1 LEALLTNLAQPI
13 PFPFKEYD
21 MAAQATY
28 EFKAEI
34 KQLLEILVHSLYTER
49 EIFLRELVSN
59 ASDALDKLRISNAD
73 GDADDAPL
81 EIRIEADKDKKL
93 LTISDNGIG
102 MTEAELVENIGTI
115 AHSGSA
121 SFLKALKESG
131 SNAEGII
138 GRFGVGFYSVYM
150 VAESVRITTKS
161 HREGAVPVE
170 WTSDGQGAY
179 AIRELSGEEAE
190 AASRGTSIEVRLKED
205 QAAEF
210 TDVEGL
216 KHIIRKHSNFIGF
229 PILVGGERVNT
240 VPALWREPK
249 FQITK
254 EQYKEFYSFLTY
266 DQDEPMDTLH
276 TSVDA
281 PVQFNALCFIP
292 EKSKDFMGFDRE
304 DWGLDLYVRRV
315 LIQRQN
321 KDLIPQYLMFTRG
334 VVDTEDLPLNI
345 SRETLQDN
353 RLIRKINTTL
363 TKQILGQLT
372 KMAQDKEKYAKFW
385 REHARV
391 FKAGYMDFVNRE
403 TFAGLLRFNSSA
415 CADAAELVSLDDYIA
430 RAKADQKTVY
440 FAFGP
445 SREAL
450 NLNPHLE
457 IFRKKGVEV
466 LYLFEPIDEFVM
478 DALHTYKE
486 FTLTPAEVA
495 KPEDIAKLPD
505 VEPAAEEE
513 AKPAAPEK
521 DALEALLV
529 RVKEILGDAVAD
541 VRASS
546 RLTGSPC
553 CLVNPDGHTTSS
565 MDKIMRAMNHDTSVP
580 KKVLELNPTHELVR
594 NLAELNKTDGA
605 DAFVEQAARQLFES
619 ALLLEGYLTDPHAL
633 VGRVQDLLTKSSGWY
648 AKSK

>member
-1 LEALLTNLAQPI
+1 MT
-13 PFPFKEYD
+13 
-21 MAAQATY
+21 AQATY

-34 KQLLEILVHSLYTER
+34 KQLLDILVHSLYTER

-59 ASDALDKLRISNAD
+59 ASDALDKLRITNATSEAAEAGNAGED
-73 GDADDAPL
+73 EAPL
-81 EIRIEADKDKKL
+81 EIRIEADKDKKT

-121 SFLKALKESG
+121 NFLKALKESG
-131 SNAEGII
+131 GATGQTADGII

-150 VAESVRITTKS
+150 VAQSVKITTRS
-161 HREGAVPVE
+161 YRADATPVE
-170 WTSDGQGAY
+170 WISDGQGAY
-179 AIRELSGEEAE
+179 TIRELTGDEANT
-190 AASRGTSIEVRLKED
+190 AARGTRIEISLKDEYT
-205 QAAEF
+205 AEF
-210 TDVEGL
+210 TEPDDL
-216 KHIIRKHSNFIGF
+216 RQIIRKHSNFIGF
-229 PILVGGERVNT
+229 PILVNGERANT

-266 DQDEPMDTLH
+266 DHDEPLDTLH

-292 EKSKDFMGFDRE
+292 KKSKDFMGFDRE

-315 LIQRQN
+315 LIQHQN
-321 KDLIPQYLMFTRG
+321 KDLIPQHLMFVRG

-353 RLIRKINTTL
+353 LLIRKINTTL
-363 TKQILGQLT
+363 AKQVLGHLAT
-372 KMAQDKEKYAKFW
+372 MAEDKDRYAEFW
-385 REHARV
+385 REHSRV
-391 FKAGYMDFVNRE
+391 FKAGYMDFANRE
-403 TFAGLLRFNSSA
+403 AFSGLLRFNSSS
-415 CADAAELVSLDDYIA
+415 CESADELVSFDEYIS
-430 RAKADQKTVY
+430 RAKPDQKKIY
-440 FAFGP
+440 FAYGP

-450 NLNPHLE
+450 RLNPHLE

-478 DALHTYKE
+478 DALRTHKD
-486 FTLTPAEVA
+486 FDLTPAEVA
-495 KPEDIAKLPD
+495 KPEDLAALPD
-505 VEPAAEEE
+505 VDTPADTAETPTEPA
-513 AKPAAPEK
+513 K
-521 DALEALLV
+521 DALEALFARIKDV
-529 RVKEILGDAVAD
+529 LGDGVTE
-541 VRASS
+541 VRASA

-565 MDKIMRAMNHDTSVP
+565 MDKIMRSMSHDNSVP
-580 KKVLELNPTHELVR
+580 KKVLELNPKHELIR
-594 NLAELNKTDGA
+594 NLASLNQA
-605 DAFVEQAARQLFES
+605 DASDPFVEQAAKQLFES

-633 VGRVQDLLTKSSGWY
+633 VGRIQDLLAKSSGWY
-648 AKSK
+648 TKAK

>member
-1 LEALLTNLAQPI
+1 MT
-13 PFPFKEYD
+13 
-21 MAAQATY
+21 AQATY

-34 KQLLEILVHSLYTER
+34 KQLLDILVHSLYTER

-59 ASDALDKLRISNAD
+59 ASDALDKLRIVTATSESA
-73 GDADDAPL
+73 DADNGAESATQDEAPL
-81 EIRIEADKDKKL
+81 EIRIEADKDAKT

-115 AHSGSA
+115 AHSGSS

-131 SNAEGII
+131 NSSADGII

-150 VAESVRITTKS
+150 VAQSVSITTRS
-161 HREGAVPVE
+161 YRADAQPVE
-170 WTSDGQGAY
+170 WISDGQGAY
-179 AIRELSGEEAE
+179 TIRELTGDD
-190 AASRGTSIEVRLKED
+190 AAAATRGTKIVISLKD
-205 QAAEF
+205 DYVAEF
-210 TDVEGL
+210 TEQDDLRQV
-216 KHIIRKHSNFIGF
+216 IRKHSNFIGF
-229 PILVGGERVNT
+229 PILVGGERANT

-266 DQDEPMDTLH
+266 DHDEPLDTLH
-276 TSVDA
+276 LSVDA

-292 EKSKDFMGFDRE
+292 KKSKDFMGFDRE

-321 KDLIPQYLMFTRG
+321 KDLIPQHLMFVRG

-353 RLIRKINTTL
+353 LLIRKINTTL
-363 TKQILGQLT
+363 AKQVLSHLA
-372 KMAQDKEKYAKFW
+372 KMAEDKDAYAEFW
-385 REHARV
+385 REHSRV
-391 FKAGYMDFVNRE
+391 FKAGYMDFANRE
-403 TFAGLLRFNSSA
+403 AFAGLLRFNSSSCETA
-415 CADAAELVSLDDYIA
+415 EELVSFDEYIS
-430 RAKADQKTVY
+430 RAKLDQKKIY

-450 NLNPHLE
+450 RLNPHLE

-478 DALHTYKE
+478 DALRKHKD
-486 FTLTPAEVA
+486 FDLTPAEVA
-495 KPEDIAKLPD
+495 KPEDLASLPD
-505 VEPAAEEE
+505 VDTDSPEAAET
-513 AKPAAPEK
+513 APEQPAL
-521 DALEALLV
+521 DALFE
-529 RVKEILGDAVAD
+529 RFKTILGDGVTE
-541 VRASS
+541 VRASA

-553 CLVNPDGHTTSS
+553 CLVNPDGQTTSS
-565 MDKIMRAMNHDTSVP
+565 MDKIMRHMSHDTSVP
-580 KKVLELNPTHELVR
+580 KKVMELNPKHEIIR
-594 NLAELNKTDGA
+594 NLASLNQA
-605 DAFVEQAARQLFES
+605 DPADPFVEQAARQLFES

-633 VGRVQDLLTKSSGWY
+633 VGRVQDLLAKSSGWY
-648 AKSK
+648 TKAK

>member
-1 LEALLTNLAQPI
+1 MSTH
-13 PFPFKEYD
+13 
-21 MAAQATY
+21 ATY

-34 KQLLEILVHSLYTER
+34 KQLLEILVHSLYTDR

-59 ASDALDKLRISNAD
+59 ASDALDKLRITAAEATD
-73 GDADDAPL
+73 EAPL
-81 EIRIEADKDKKL
+81 EIRIEADKDKKTL
-93 LTISDNGIG
+93 AISDNGIG

-121 SFLKALKESG
+121 AFLKAMKEAGNS
-131 SNAEGII
+131 ADGII

-150 VAESVRITTKS
+150 VAQSVRILTRS
-161 HREGAVPVE
+161 HREGATPVE
-170 WTSDGQGAY
+170 WISEGQGAY
-179 AIRELSGEEAE
+179 SIRELSGEEAQ
-190 AASRGTSIEVRLKED
+190 AVGRGTRIEISLKD
-205 QAAEF
+205 DLAEQF
-210 TDVEGL
+210 TEADTL
-216 KHIIRKHSNFIGF
+216 RHIIRKHSNFLSF
-229 PILVGGERVNT
+229 PIIVDGERVNT

-266 DQDEPMDTLH
+266 DLDEPMDTLH
-276 TSVDA
+276 VSVDA

-292 EKSKDFMGFDRE
+292 KKSKDFMGFDRE

-321 KDLIPQYLMFTRG
+321 KDLIPQYLMFARG

-363 TKQILGQLT
+363 TKQILSQLA
-372 KMAQDKEKYAKFW
+372 KMAEDKDAYATFW
-385 REHARV
+385 REHSRV
-391 FKAGYMDFVNRE
+391 FKAGYMDFANRE
-403 TFAGLLRFNSSA
+403 AFAALLRFNSSSCEA
-415 CADAAELVSLDDYIA
+415 ADELVSLDEYIS
-430 RAKADQKTVY
+430 RAKPDQKQVY

-450 NLNPHLE
+450 KLNPHLE
-457 IFRKKGVEV
+457 LFRKKGVEV
-466 LYLFEPIDEFVM
+466 LYLYEPIDEFVM

-486 FTLTPAEVA
+486 FTLTPAELA
-495 KPEDIAKLPD
+495 KPDDLAKLPD
-505 VEPAAEEE
+505 VEQAPEE
-513 AKPAAPEK
+513 AAAAPEK
-521 DALEALLV
+521 DSLEALLV
-529 RVKEILGDAVAD
+529 RFKDILGDGVAD
-541 VRASS
+541 VRATS

-565 MDKIMRAMNHDTSVP
+565 MDKIMRAMNHDASVP
-580 KKVLELNPTHELVR
+580 KKVMELNPTHPLVR
-594 NLAELNKTDGA
+594 NLADLHQA
-605 DAFVEQAARQLFES
+605 DPQDPFVEQAARQLFES
-619 ALLLEGYLTDPHAL
+619 ALLLEGYLSDPHAL
-633 VGRVQDLLTKSSGWY
+633 VGRVQDLLSKASGWY

>member
-1 LEALLTNLAQPI
+1 MT
-13 PFPFKEYD
+13 
-21 MAAQATY
+21 AQATY

-34 KQLLEILVHSLYTER
+34 KQLLDILVHSLYTER
-49 EIFLRELVSN
+49 EIFLRELISN
-59 ASDALDKLRISNAD
+59 ASDALDKLRIVSASQAEAA
-73 GDADDAPL
+73 ADDETPL
-81 EIRIEADKDKKL
+81 EIRIEADKDKKT

-131 SNAEGII
+131 PNGQTADGII

-150 VAESVRITTKS
+150 VAQSVKITTKS
-161 HREGAVPVE
+161 HRQDAMPVE
-170 WTSDGQGAY
+170 WISDGQGAY
-179 AIRELSGEEAE
+179 TIRELTPGNGADEGQPVA
-190 AASRGTSIEVRLKED
+190 RGTTIEITLKDEH
-205 QAAEF
+205 AAEF
-210 TDVEGL
+210 TEQDDL
-216 KHIIRKHSNFIGF
+216 RQIIRKHSNFIGF
-229 PILVGGERVNT
+229 PILVGGVRANT

-266 DQDEPMDTLH
+266 DHEEPLDTLH
-276 TSVDA
+276 LSVDA

-292 EKSKDFMGFDRE
+292 KKSKDFMGFDRE

-321 KDLIPQYLMFTRG
+321 KDLIPQHLMFVRG

-353 RLIRKINTTL
+353 LLIRKINTTL
-363 TKQILGQLT
+363 AKQVLAHLG
-372 KMAQDKEKYAKFW
+372 KMAEDKDRYAEFW
-385 REHARV
+385 REHSRV
-391 FKAGYMDFVNRE
+391 FKAGYMDFANRE
-403 TFAGLLRFNSSA
+403 AFAGLLRFNSSS
-415 CADAAELVSLDDYIA
+415 CEQADELVSFDEYIS
-430 RAKADQKTVY
+430 RAKPDQKKIY

-450 NLNPHLE
+450 KLNPHLE

-478 DALHTYKE
+478 DALRKHKD
-486 FTLTPAEVA
+486 FDLTPAELA
-495 KPEDIAKLPD
+495 RPEDLAALPD
-505 VEPAAEEE
+505 VDADSAAETPAEPA
-513 AKPAAPEK
+513 K
-521 DALEALLV
+521 DALEALFARIKAV
-529 RVKEILGDAVAD
+529 LGDGVTE
-541 VRASS
+541 VRASA

-565 MDKIMRAMNHDTSVP
+565 MDKIMRHMSHDTSVP
-580 KKVLELNPTHELVR
+580 KKVLELNPKHELIR
-594 NLAELNKTDGA
+594 NLASLNQA
-605 DAFVEQAARQLFES
+605 DANDPFVEQAARQLFES

-633 VGRVQDLLTKSSGWY
+633 VGRIQDLLAKSSGWY
-648 AKSK
+648 AKAK

>member
-1 LEALLTNLAQPI
+1 
-13 PFPFKEYD
+13 

-59 ASDALDKLRISNAD
+59 ASDALDKLRITTAD
-73 GDADDAPL
+73 SAGDDDAPL

-131 SNAEGII
+131 TSADGII

-150 VAESVRITTKS
+150 VADSVRITTKS
-161 HREGAVPVE
+161 HREGSVAVE

-179 AIRELSGEEAE
+179 TIREITPCDGEPALV
-190 AASRGTSIEVRLKED
+190 RGTSIEVHLKDD
-205 QAAEF
+205 QAEQF

-229 PILVGGERVNT
+229 PILVNGERANT

-266 DQDEPMDTLH
+266 DMDEPMDVLH

-315 LIQRQN
+315 LIQHQN
-321 KDLIPQYLMFTRG
+321 KDLIPQYLMFVRG

-372 KMAQDKEKYAKFW
+372 KMAEDKDKYAKFW

-403 TFAGLLRFNSSA
+403 TFSGLLRFNSSA
-415 CADAAELVSLDDYIA
+415 CETADELMSLDDYIA
-430 RAKADQKTVY
+430 RAKPDQKKVY

-445 SREAL
+445 SRAAL
-450 NLNPHLE
+450 KLNPHLE

-486 FTLTPAEVA
+486 FELVPAEVA
-495 KPEDIAKLPD
+495 KPDDLAKLPD
-505 VEPAAEEE
+505 VETEAPADSA
-513 AKPAAPEK
+513 PAPEK

-529 RVKEILGDAVAD
+529 RVKEVLGDGVAD

-565 MDKIMRAMNHDTSVP
+565 MDKIMRSMNHDNSVP
-580 KKVLELNPTHELVR
+580 KKVLELNPTHALVR
-594 NLAELNKTDGA
+594 NLAELNQA
-605 DAFVEQAARQLFES
+605 DAADPFVEQAARQLFES

>member
-1 LEALLTNLAQPI
+1 
-13 PFPFKEYD
+13 

-59 ASDALDKLRISNAD
+59 ASDALDKLRITTAD
-73 GDADDAPL
+73 SAGDDDAPL

-131 SNAEGII
+131 TSADGII

-150 VAESVRITTKS
+150 VADSVRITTKS
-161 HREGAVPVE
+161 HREGSVAVE

-179 AIRELSGEEAE
+179 TIREITPCDGEPALV
-190 AASRGTSIEVRLKED
+190 RGTSIEVHLKDD
-205 QAAEF
+205 QAEQF

-229 PILVGGERVNT
+229 PILVNGERANT

-266 DQDEPMDTLH
+266 DMDEPMDVLH

-315 LIQRQN
+315 LIQHQN
-321 KDLIPQYLMFTRG
+321 KDLIPQYLMFVRG

-372 KMAQDKEKYAKFW
+372 KMAEDKDKYAKFW

-403 TFAGLLRFNSSA
+403 TFSGLLRFNSSA
-415 CADAAELVSLDDYIA
+415 CETADELMSLDDYIA
-430 RAKADQKTVY
+430 RAKPDQKKVY

-450 NLNPHLE
+450 KLNPHLE

-486 FTLTPAEVA
+486 FELVPAEVA
-495 KPEDIAKLPD
+495 KPDDLAKLPD
-505 VEPAAEEE
+505 VETEAPADSA
-513 AKPAAPEK
+513 PAPEK

-529 RVKEILGDAVAD
+529 RVKEVLGDGVAD

-565 MDKIMRAMNHDTSVP
+565 MDKIMRSMNHDNSVP
-580 KKVLELNPTHELVR
+580 KKVLELNPTHALVR
-594 NLAELNKTDGA
+594 NLAELNQA
-605 DAFVEQAARQLFES
+605 DAADPFVEQAARQLFES

>member
-1 LEALLTNLAQPI
+1 
-13 PFPFKEYD
+13 

-59 ASDALDKLRISNAD
+59 ASDALDKLRISTAD
-73 GDADDAPL
+73 SSNGSEEGDDAPL

-93 LTISDNGIG
+93 LTIADNGIG
-102 MTEAELVENIGTI
+102 MTEAELMENIGTI

-121 SFLKALKESG
+121 SFLKAIKESG
-131 SNAEGII
+131 GSPNQDTGGII

-150 VAESVRITTKS
+150 VADTVRITTRS
-161 HREGAVPVE
+161 HKQGATPVE
-170 WTSDGQGAY
+170 WTSDGQGSY
-179 AIRELSGEEAE
+179 AIRELAGEEAE
-190 AASRGTSIEVRLKED
+190 AVGRGTRIEVRLKED
-205 QAAEF
+205 QAEQF

-216 KHIIRKHSNFIGF
+216 RHIIRSHSNFIGF
-229 PILVGGERVNT
+229 PILVNGERANT

-266 DQDEPMDTLH
+266 DTDEPMDVLH

-353 RLIRKINTTL
+353 RLIRKINATL
-363 TKQILGQLT
+363 TKQLLGQLT
-372 KMAQDKEKYAKFW
+372 KMAEDKDRYAKFW
-385 REHARV
+385 REHSRV

-403 TFAGLLRFNSSA
+403 TFASLLRFNSSA
-415 CADAAELVSLDDYIA
+415 CENADELVSLDDYIA
-430 RAKADQKTVY
+430 RAKPDQKKVY

-450 NLNPHLE
+450 RLNPHLE

-486 FTLTPAEVA
+486 FDLVPAEVA
-495 KPEDIAKLPD
+495 KPEDLSKLPD
-505 VEPAAEEE
+505 VEQTPEE
-513 AKPAAPEK
+513 AAQPAPEK

-529 RVKEILGDAVAD
+529 RVKAVLGDGVAD

-565 MDKIMRAMNHDTSVP
+565 MDKIMRAMNHDNSVP
-580 KKVLELNPTHELVR
+580 KKVLELNPSHALIR
-594 NLAELNKTDGA
+594 NLAELNQSDGN
-605 DAFVEQAARQLFES
+605 DPFVEQAARQLFES

>member
-1 LEALLTNLAQPI
+1 
-13 PFPFKEYD
+13 

-59 ASDALDKLRISNAD
+59 ASDALDKLRIEAAD
-73 GDADDAPL
+73 KDDGDDAPL
-81 EIRIEADKDKKL
+81 EIRIEADKDKKT
-93 LTISDNGIG
+93 LTITDNGIG

-121 SFLKALKESG
+121 SFLKALKESAAQG
-131 SNAEGII
+131 QQGAADGII

-150 VAESVRITTKS
+150 VADSVRITTKS
-161 HREGAVPVE
+161 HREGSTPVE

-179 AIRELSGEEAE
+179 TIREIAACDSGDEGAGV
-190 AASRGTSIEVRLKED
+190 ARGTSIEVRLKDEFVG
-205 QAAEF
+205 QF
-210 TDVEGL
+210 TDPDGL

-229 PILVGGERVNT
+229 PILVNGERANT

-266 DQDEPMDTLH
+266 DLDEPMDVLH

-292 EKSKDFMGFDRE
+292 QKSKDFMGFDRE

-321 KDLIPQYLMFTRG
+321 KDLIPQYLMFARG

-353 RLIRKINTTL
+353 RLIRKINATL
-363 TKQILGQLT
+363 TKQLLGQLT
-372 KMAQDKEKYAKFW
+372 KMAEDKDKYAAFW

-403 TFAGLLRFNSSA
+403 TFANLLRFNSSA
-415 CADAAELVSLDDYIA
+415 CEKAEDLVSLEDYIA
-430 RAKADQKTVY
+430 RAKPDQKKIY

-450 NLNPHLE
+450 KLNPHLE

-478 DALHTYKE
+478 DALHTHKDFE
-486 FTLTPAEVA
+486 LVPAEVA
-495 KPEDIAKLPD
+495 KPEDLAKLPD
-505 VEPAAEEE
+505 VEAAPEET
-513 AKPAAPEK
+513 AAPAPEK

-529 RVKEILGDAVAD
+529 RVKAVLGDAVAD

-565 MDKIMRAMNHDTSVP
+565 MDKIMRSMNRDTSVP
-580 KKVLELNPTHELVR
+580 KKVLELNPTHALIR
-594 NLAELNKTDGA
+594 NLADLNKADA
-605 DAFVEQAARQLFES
+605 SDAFVEQAARQLFES

>member
-1 LEALLTNLAQPI
+1 
-13 PFPFKEYD
+13 
-21 MAAQATY
+21 MSAQATY

-34 KQLLEILVHSLYTER
+34 KQLLDILVHSLYTER

-59 ASDALDKLRISNAD
+59 ASDALDKLRITAAD
-73 GDADDAPL
+73 SETDDAPL
-81 EIRIEADKDKKL
+81 EIRIEADKDAKL

-121 SFLKALKESG
+121 SFLKAMKDAGNS
-131 SNAEGII
+131 ADGII

-150 VAESVRITTKS
+150 VAESVRILTRS
-161 HREGAVPVE
+161 HREGTVPVE
-170 WTSDGQGAY
+170 WISDGQGAY
-179 AIRELSGEEAE
+179 TIRELTGEEAE
-190 AASRGTSIEVRLKED
+190 GVTRGTRIEVRLREEM
-205 QAAEF
+205 AAEF
-210 TDVEGL
+210 TEPDTL
-216 KHIIRKHSNFIGF
+216 RHIIRKHSNFLSF
-229 PILVGGERVNT
+229 PIYVGGERTNT

-266 DQDEPMDTLH
+266 DTDEPMDTLH
-276 TSVDA
+276 VSVDA

-292 EKSKDFMGFDRE
+292 KKSKDFMGFDRE

-321 KDLIPQYLMFTRG
+321 KDLIPQYLMFARG

-363 TKQILGQLT
+363 TKQILSQLT
-372 KMAQDKEKYAKFW
+372 KMAEDKDAYAAFW

-391 FKAGYMDFVNRE
+391 FKAGYMDFANRE
-403 TFAGLLRFNSSA
+403 TFGSLLRFNSSA
-415 CADAAELVSLDDYIA
+415 SEGAEELTSLDDYIS
-430 RAKADQKTVY
+430 RAKPDQKKVY

-450 NLNPHLE
+450 KLNPHLE
-457 IFRKKGVEV
+457 LFRKKGVEV
-466 LYLFEPIDEFVM
+466 LYLYEPIDEFVM

-486 FTLTPAEVA
+486 FELVPAEVA
-495 KPEDIAKLPD
+495 KPEDLAKLPD
-505 VEPAAEEE
+505 VEQAPEES
-513 AKPAAPEK
+513 APAPEK

-529 RVKEILGDAVAD
+529 RFKEVLGDGVAD
-541 VRASS
+541 VRATT

-565 MDKIMRAMNHDTSVP
+565 MDKIMRAMNHDNTVP
-580 KKVLELNPTHELVR
+580 KKVMELNPTHPLIR
-594 NLAELNKTDGA
+594 NLADLNQADGS
-605 DAFVEQAARQLFES
+605 DPFVEQAARQLFES
-619 ALLLEGYLTDPHAL
+619 ALLLEGYLSDPHAL
-633 VGRVQDLLTKSSGWY
+633 VGRVQDLLAKASGWY
-648 AKSK
+648 AKAK

>member
-1 LEALLTNLAQPI
+1 MT
-13 PFPFKEYD
+13 
-21 MAAQATY
+21 AQATY

-34 KQLLEILVHSLYTER
+34 KQLLDILVHSLYTER

-59 ASDALDKLRISNAD
+59 ASDALDKLRITNATSEAAEAGNAGED
-73 GDADDAPL
+73 EAPL
-81 EIRIEADKDKKL
+81 EIRIEADKDKKT

-121 SFLKALKESG
+121 NFLKALKESG
-131 SNAEGII
+131 GATGQTADGII

-150 VAESVRITTKS
+150 VAQSVKITTRS
-161 HREGAVPVE
+161 YRADATPVE
-170 WTSDGQGAY
+170 WISDGQGAY
-179 AIRELSGEEAE
+179 TIRELTGDEANT
-190 AASRGTSIEVRLKED
+190 AARGTRIEISLKDEYT
-205 QAAEF
+205 AEF
-210 TDVEGL
+210 TEPDDL
-216 KHIIRKHSNFIGF
+216 RQIIRKHSNFIGF
-229 PILVGGERVNT
+229 PILVNGERANT

-266 DQDEPMDTLH
+266 DHDEPLDTLH

-292 EKSKDFMGFDRE
+292 KKSKDFMGFDRE

-315 LIQRQN
+315 LIQHQN
-321 KDLIPQYLMFTRG
+321 KDLIPQHLMFVRG

-353 RLIRKINTTL
+353 LLIRKINTTL
-363 TKQILGQLT
+363 AKQVLGHLAT
-372 KMAQDKEKYAKFW
+372 MAEDKDRYAEFW
-385 REHARV
+385 REHSRV
-391 FKAGYMDFVNRE
+391 FKAGYMDFANRE
-403 TFAGLLRFNSSA
+403 AFSGLLRFNSSS
-415 CADAAELVSLDDYIA
+415 CESADELVSFDEYIS
-430 RAKADQKTVY
+430 RAKPDQKKIY
-440 FAFGP
+440 FAYGP

-450 NLNPHLE
+450 RLNPHLE

-478 DALHTYKE
+478 DALRKHKD
-486 FTLTPAEVA
+486 FDLTPAEVA
-495 KPEDIAKLPD
+495 KPEDLAALPD
-505 VEPAAEEE
+505 VDTPADTAETPTEPA
-513 AKPAAPEK
+513 K
-521 DALEALLV
+521 DALEALFARIKDV
-529 RVKEILGDAVAD
+529 LGDGVTE
-541 VRASS
+541 VRASA

-565 MDKIMRAMNHDTSVP
+565 MDKIMRSMSHDNSVP
-580 KKVLELNPTHELVR
+580 KKVLELNPKHELIR
-594 NLAELNKTDGA
+594 NLASLNQA
-605 DAFVEQAARQLFES
+605 DASDPFVEQAAKQLFES

-633 VGRVQDLLTKSSGWY
+633 VGRIQDLLAKSSGWY
-648 AKSK
+648 TKAK

>member
-1 LEALLTNLAQPI
+1 MT
-13 PFPFKEYD
+13 
-21 MAAQATY
+21 AQATY

-34 KQLLEILVHSLYTER
+34 KQLLDILVHSLYTER

-59 ASDALDKLRISNAD
+59 ASDALDKLRIVTASQGGEGAES
-73 GDADDAPL
+73 DDEAPL

-115 AHSGSA
+115 AHSGSS

-131 SNAEGII
+131 GQGADGII

-150 VAESVRITTKS
+150 VAQSVKITTRS
-161 HREGAVPVE
+161 YRPDAMPVE
-170 WTSDGQGAY
+170 WISDGQGAY
-179 AIRELSGEEAE
+179 TIRELTPGNGADESTAIP
-190 AASRGTSIEVRLKED
+190 RGTSIEISLKDEFV
-205 QAAEF
+205 AEF
-210 TDVEGL
+210 TELDDLRMV
-216 KHIIRKHSNFIGF
+216 IRKHSNFIGF
-229 PILVGGERVNT
+229 PILVGGERANT

-266 DQDEPMDTLH
+266 DHEEPMDTLH
-276 TSVDA
+276 LSVDA

-292 EKSKDFMGFDRE
+292 KKTKDFMGFDRE

-321 KDLIPQYLMFTRG
+321 KDLIPQHLMFVRG

-353 RLIRKINTTL
+353 LLIRKINTTL
-363 TKQILGQLT
+363 AKQVLSHLE
-372 KMAQDKEKYAKFW
+372 KMAEDKDKYAEFW
-385 REHARV
+385 REHSRV
-391 FKAGYMDFVNRE
+391 FKAGYMDFANRE
-403 TFAGLLRFNSSA
+403 AFAGLLRFNSSS
-415 CADAAELVSLDDYIA
+415 CETADELVSFDEYIS
-430 RAKADQKTVY
+430 RAKLDQKKIY

-450 NLNPHLE
+450 KLNPHLE

-478 DALHTYKE
+478 DALRKHKD
-486 FTLTPAEVA
+486 FDLTPAELA
-495 KPEDIAKLPD
+495 KPEDLASLPD
-505 VEPAAEEE
+505 VDADSTDAETQ
-513 AKPAAPEK
+513 AAPEK
-521 DALEALLV
+521 PALDALFERFKA
-529 RVKEILGDAVAD
+529 ILGDGVTE
-541 VRASS
+541 VRASA

-565 MDKIMRAMNHDTSVP
+565 MDKIMRHMSHDTSVP
-580 KKVLELNPTHELVR
+580 KKIMELNPKHELIR
-594 NLAELNKTDGA
+594 NLASLNQA
-605 DAFVEQAARQLFES
+605 DPADPFVEQAAKQLFES

-633 VGRVQDLLTKSSGWY
+633 VGRVQDLLAKSSGWY
-648 AKSK
+648 TKAK

>member
-1 LEALLTNLAQPI
+1 
-13 PFPFKEYD
+13 
-21 MAAQATY
+21 MSAQATY

-34 KQLLEILVHSLYTER
+34 KQLLDILVHSLYTER

-59 ASDALDKLRISNAD
+59 ASDALDKLRITAAD
-73 GDADDAPL
+73 SETDDAPL
-81 EIRIEADKDKKL
+81 EIRIEADKDKKQL
-93 LTISDNGIG
+93 VISDNGIG

-121 SFLKALKESG
+121 SFLKAMKDAGTS
-131 SNAEGII
+131 ADGII

-150 VAESVRITTKS
+150 VAESVRITTRS
-161 HREGAVPVE
+161 HREGSTPVE
-170 WTSDGQGAY
+170 WISDGQGAY
-179 AIRELSGEEAE
+179 TIRELSGEEAE
-190 AASRGTSIEVRLKED
+190 GVARGTRIEVRLREEM
-205 QAAEF
+205 AAEF
-210 TDVEGL
+210 TEPDTL
-216 KHIIRKHSNFIGF
+216 RHIIRKHSNFLSF
-229 PILVGGERVNT
+229 PIYVGGERTNT

-266 DQDEPMDTLH
+266 DTDEPMDTLH
-276 TSVDA
+276 VSVDA

-292 EKSKDFMGFDRE
+292 KKSKDFMGFDRE

-321 KDLIPQYLMFTRG
+321 KDLIPQYLMFARG

-363 TKQILGQLT
+363 TKQILSQLT
-372 KMAQDKEKYAKFW
+372 KMAEDKEAYAAFW

-391 FKAGYMDFVNRE
+391 FKAGYMDFANRE
-403 TFAGLLRFNSSA
+403 TFGSLLRFNSSA
-415 CADAAELVSLDDYIA
+415 SETADDLTSLDDYIS
-430 RAKADQKTVY
+430 RAKPDQKKVY

-450 NLNPHLE
+450 KLNPHLE
-457 IFRKKGVEV
+457 LFRKKGVEV
-466 LYLFEPIDEFVM
+466 LYLYEPIDEFVM
-478 DALHTYKE
+478 DALHIYKD
-486 FTLTPAEVA
+486 FALTPAELA
-495 KPEDIAKLPD
+495 KPEDLAALPD
-505 VEPAAEEE
+505 VEAAAPED
-513 AKPAAPEK
+513 AVPAPEK

-529 RVKEILGDAVAD
+529 RFKEVLGDGVAD
-541 VRASS
+541 VRATS

-565 MDKIMRAMNHDTSVP
+565 MDKIMRAMNHDNTVP
-580 KKVLELNPTHELVR
+580 KKVMELNPTHPLIR
-594 NLAELNKTDGA
+594 NLADLNQADGQ

-619 ALLLEGYLTDPHAL
+619 ALLLEGYLSDPHAL
-633 VGRVQDLLTKSSGWY
+633 VGRVQDLLAKASGWY
-648 AKSK
+648 VKAK

>member
-1 LEALLTNLAQPI
+1 MST
-13 PFPFKEYD
+13 
-21 MAAQATY
+21 QATY

-59 ASDALDKLRISNAD
+59 ASDALDKLRISTGGAD
-73 GDADDAPL
+73 TAAGSDDDAPL
-81 EIRIEADKDKKL
+81 EIRIEADKDKKT

-121 SFLKALKESG
+121 SFMKALKESG
-131 SNAEGII
+131 GSADGII

-150 VAESVRITTKS
+150 VADEVAITTKS
-161 HREGAVPVE
+161 HKPGAIPVQ
-170 WTSDGQGAY
+170 WISDGQGAY
-179 AIRELSGEEAE
+179 TIRELTGDEAL
-190 AASRGTSIEVRLKED
+190 AAGRGTKIEVRLKED
-205 QAAEF
+205 QAAAF
-210 TDVEGL
+210 SDADSL
-216 KHIIRKHSNFIGF
+216 RHIIRKHSNFIGF
-229 PILVGGERVNT
+229 PILVAGERVNT

-249 FQITK
+249 FQIKK

-281 PVQFNALCFIP
+281 PVQFNSLCFIP
-292 EKSKDFMGFDRE
+292 QKSKDFMGFDRE

-315 LIQRQN
+315 LIQHQN
-321 KDLIPQYLMFTRG
+321 KDLIPQYLMFVRG

-353 RLIRKINTTL
+353 LLIRKINTTL
-363 TKQILGQLT
+363 TKQILSQLS
-372 KMAQDKEKYAKFW
+372 KMAEDKDKYAAFW

-391 FKAGYMDFVNRE
+391 FKAGYMDFANRE
-403 TFAGLLRFNSSA
+403 TFASLLRFNSSSSE
-415 CADAAELVSLDDYIA
+415 DAADLVSLDEYIA
-430 RAKADQKTVY
+430 RAKPDQKKLY

-450 NLNPHLE
+450 KLNPHLE

-478 DALHTYKE
+478 DALHTYKDFE
-486 FTLTPAEVA
+486 LTPAETA
-495 KPEDIAKLPD
+495 KADDLAKLPD
-505 VEPAAEEE
+505 IDSAPSEG
-513 AKPAAPEK
+513 AAPAPAK
-521 DALEALLV
+521 DALEALFV
-529 RVKEILGDAVAD
+529 RVKEILGDAVTD
-541 VRASS
+541 VRASA

-553 CLVNPDGHTTSS
+553 CLMNPDGHTTSS
-565 MDKIMRAMNHDTSVP
+565 MDKIMRAMNHDNSVP
-580 KKVLELNPTHELVR
+580 KKVLELNPTHALVR
-594 NLAELNKTDGA
+594 NLAELNQA
-605 DAFVEQAARQLFES
+605 DPADPFVEQAARQLYES
-619 ALLLEGYLTDPHAL
+619 ALLLEGYLADPHAL
-633 VGRVQDLLTKSSGWY
+633 VGRVQDLLTKSSSWY

>member
-1 LEALLTNLAQPI
+1 
-13 PFPFKEYD
+13 

-59 ASDALDKLRISNAD
+59 ASDALDKLRITTAD
-73 GDADDAPL
+73 SDSGDDAPL
-81 EIRIEADKDKKL
+81 EIRIEADKDKKI

-131 SNAEGII
+131 GSADGII

-150 VAESVRITTKS
+150 VADSVCIRTRS
-161 HREGAVPVE
+161 HREGSVGVE

-179 AIRELSGEEAE
+179 TISEITPCDGAE
-190 AASRGTSIEVRLKED
+190 AISRGTSIEVRLKDD
-205 QAAEF
+205 QAEQF

-216 KHIIRKHSNFIGF
+216 RHIIRKHSNFIGF
-229 PILVGGERVNT
+229 PIMVNGERANT

-266 DQDEPMDTLH
+266 DLDEPMDVLH

-321 KDLIPQYLMFTRG
+321 KDLIPQYLMFARG

-363 TKQILGQLT
+363 TKQLLGQLS
-372 KMAQDKEKYAKFW
+372 KMAEDKDKYAKFW

-403 TFAGLLRFNSSA
+403 TFASLLRFNSSA
-415 CADAAELVSLDDYIA
+415 CESAEELMSFEDYIA
-430 RAKADQKTVY
+430 RAKPDQKKIY

-450 NLNPHLE
+450 KLNPHLE

-478 DALHTYKE
+478 DALHTHKDFE
-486 FTLTPAEVA
+486 LVPAEVA
-495 KPEDIAKLPD
+495 KPEDLAKLPD
-505 VEPAAEEE
+505 VETAAPADSA
-513 AKPAAPEK
+513 PAPEK

-529 RVKEILGDAVAD
+529 RVKAVLGDGVAD

-565 MDKIMRAMNHDTSVP
+565 MDKIMRSMNHDNSVP
-580 KKVLELNPTHELVR
+580 KKVLELNPTHALIR
-594 NLAELNKTDGA
+594 NLADLNQADGN

>member
-1 LEALLTNLAQPI
+1 
-13 PFPFKEYD
+13 
-21 MAAQATY
+21 MSAQATY

-34 KQLLEILVHSLYTER
+34 KQLLDILVHSLYTER

-59 ASDALDKLRISNAD
+59 ASDALDKLRITAAD
-73 GDADDAPL
+73 SESDDAPL

-121 SFLKALKESG
+121 SFLKAMQEAGNK
-131 SNAEGII
+131 ADGII

-150 VAESVRITTKS
+150 VAGSVRILTRS
-161 HREGAVPVE
+161 HREGANPVE
-170 WTSDGQGAY
+170 WISDGQGAY
-179 AIRELSGEEAE
+179 TIRELSGEEAK
-190 AASRGTSIEVRLKED
+190 AVGRGTRIEVSLKD
-205 QAAEF
+205 DLAEQF

-216 KHIIRKHSNFIGF
+216 RHIIRKHSNFLSF
-229 PILVGGERVNT
+229 PIQVNGERANT

-266 DQDEPMDTLH
+266 DLDEPMDTLH
-276 TSVDA
+276 VSVDA

-292 EKSKDFMGFDRE
+292 EKTKDFMGFDRE

-321 KDLIPQYLMFTRG
+321 KDLIPQYLMFARG

-363 TKQILGQLT
+363 TKQILSQLG
-372 KMAQDKEKYAKFW
+372 KMAEDKERYAKFW
-385 REHARV
+385 REHSRV

-403 TFAGLLRFNSSA
+403 TFATLLRFNSSA
-415 CADAAELVSLDDYIA
+415 CETADELMSFEEYMA
-430 RAKADQKTVY
+430 RAKPDQKKIY

-450 NLNPHLE
+450 KLNPHLE
-457 IFRKKGVEV
+457 LFRKKGVEV

-478 DALHTYKE
+478 DALHTYKD
-486 FTLTPAEVA
+486 FALTPAELA
-495 KPEDIAKLPD
+495 KPEDLAALPD
-505 VEPAAEEE
+505 VDTAEPEHAA
-513 AKPAAPEK
+513 PAPEK

-529 RVKEILGDAVAD
+529 RFKTVLGEGVAD
-541 VRASS
+541 VRATT

-565 MDKIMRAMNHDTSVP
+565 MDKIMRSMNHDTSVP
-580 KKVLELNPTHELVR
+580 KKVMELNPTHALIR
-594 NLAELNKTDGA
+594 NLADLNQA
-605 DAFVEQAARQLFES
+605 DANDPFVEQAARQLFES

-633 VGRVQDLLTKSSGWY
+633 VGRVQDLLSKASGWY
-648 AKSK
+648 VKAK

>member
-1 LEALLTNLAQPI
+1 MSTH
-13 PFPFKEYD
+13 
-21 MAAQATY
+21 ATY

-34 KQLLEILVHSLYTER
+34 KQLLEILVHSLYTDR

-59 ASDALDKLRISNAD
+59 ASDALDKLRITAAEATD
-73 GDADDAPL
+73 EAPL
-81 EIRIEADKDKKL
+81 EIRIEADKDKKTL
-93 LTISDNGIG
+93 AISDNGIG

-121 SFLKALKESG
+121 AFLKAMKEAGNS
-131 SNAEGII
+131 ADGII

-150 VAESVRITTKS
+150 VAQSVRILTRS
-161 HREGAVPVE
+161 HREGATPVE
-170 WTSDGQGAY
+170 WISEGQGAY
-179 AIRELSGEEAE
+179 SIRELSGEEAQ
-190 AASRGTSIEVRLKED
+190 AVGRGTRIEISLKD
-205 QAAEF
+205 DLAEQF
-210 TDVEGL
+210 TEADTL
-216 KHIIRKHSNFIGF
+216 RHIIRKHSNFLSF
-229 PILVGGERVNT
+229 PIIVDGERVNT

-266 DQDEPMDTLH
+266 DLDEPMDTLH
-276 TSVDA
+276 VSVDA

-292 EKSKDFMGFDRE
+292 KKSKDFMGFDRE

-321 KDLIPQYLMFTRG
+321 KDLIPQYLMFARG

-363 TKQILGQLT
+363 TKQILSQLA
-372 KMAQDKEKYAKFW
+372 KMAEDKDAYATFW
-385 REHARV
+385 REHSRV
-391 FKAGYMDFVNRE
+391 FKAGYMDFANRE
-403 TFAGLLRFNSSA
+403 AFAALLRFNSSSCEA
-415 CADAAELVSLDDYIA
+415 ADELVSLDEYIS
-430 RAKADQKTVY
+430 RAKPDQKQVY

-450 NLNPHLE
+450 KLNPHLE
-457 IFRKKGVEV
+457 LFRKKGVEV
-466 LYLFEPIDEFVM
+466 LYLYEPIDEFVM

-486 FTLTPAEVA
+486 FTLTPAELA
-495 KPEDIAKLPD
+495 KSDDLAKLPD
-505 VEPAAEEE
+505 VEQAPEE
-513 AKPAAPEK
+513 AAAAPEK
-521 DALEALLV
+521 DSLEALLV
-529 RVKEILGDAVAD
+529 RFKDILGDGVAD
-541 VRASS
+541 VRATS

-565 MDKIMRAMNHDTSVP
+565 MDKIMRAMNHDASVP
-580 KKVLELNPTHELVR
+580 KKVMELNPTHPLVR
-594 NLAELNKTDGA
+594 NLADLHQA
-605 DAFVEQAARQLFES
+605 DPQDPFVEQAARQLFES
-619 ALLLEGYLTDPHAL
+619 ALLLEGYLSDPHAL
-633 VGRVQDLLTKSSGWY
+633 VGRVQDLLSKASGWY

>member
-1 LEALLTNLAQPI
+1 MT
-13 PFPFKEYD
+13 
-21 MAAQATY
+21 AQATY

-34 KQLLEILVHSLYTER
+34 KQLLDILVHSLYTER

-59 ASDALDKLRISNAD
+59 ASDALDKLRIVTATSEGD
-73 GDADDAPL
+73 GAESAAQDETPL
-81 EIRIEADKDKKL
+81 EIRIEADKDNKT

-121 SFLKALKESG
+121 SFLKALKDSG
-131 SNAEGII
+131 GPTGQSADGII

-150 VAESVRITTKS
+150 VAQSVKITTKS
-161 HREGAVPVE
+161 YRADAQPVE
-170 WTSDGQGAY
+170 WISDGQGSY
-179 AIRELSGEEAE
+179 TIRELTGDE
-190 AASRGTSIEVRLKED
+190 AAAAPRGTRIEISLKDEH
-205 QAAEF
+205 AAEF
-210 TDVEGL
+210 TEPDDLRQV
-216 KHIIRKHSNFIGF
+216 IRKHSNFIGF
-229 PILVGGERVNT
+229 PILVGGERANT

-266 DQDEPMDTLH
+266 DHDEPLDTLH
-276 TSVDA
+276 LSVDA

-292 EKSKDFMGFDRE
+292 KKSKDFMGFDRE

-321 KDLIPQYLMFTRG
+321 KDLIPQHLMFVRG

-353 RLIRKINTTL
+353 LLIRKINTTL
-363 TKQILGQLT
+363 AKQVLAHLA
-372 KMAQDKEKYAKFW
+372 KMAEDKDAYAEFW
-385 REHARV
+385 REHSRV
-391 FKAGYMDFVNRE
+391 FKAGYMDFANRE
-403 TFAGLLRFNSSA
+403 AFAGLLRFNSSS
-415 CADAAELVSLDDYIA
+415 CDAADELVSFDEYIT
-430 RAKADQKTVY
+430 RAKLDQKKIY

-450 NLNPHLE
+450 KLNPHLE

-478 DALHTYKE
+478 DALHTYKD
-486 FTLTPAEVA
+486 FALTPAELA
-495 KPEDIAKLPD
+495 KPEDLAALPD
-505 VEPAAEEE
+505 VETQAPEDAV
-513 AKPAAPEK
+513 AAPEK

-529 RVKEILGDAVAD
+529 RFKAVLGEGVSD
-541 VRASS
+541 VRATS

-565 MDKIMRAMNHDTSVP
+565 MDKIMRSMNHDNSVP
-580 KKVLELNPTHELVR
+580 KKVMELNPNHALIR
-594 NLAELNKTDGA
+594 NLADLNQADGN
-605 DAFVEQAARQLFES
+605 DPFVEQAARQLFES

-633 VGRVQDLLTKSSGWY
+633 VGRVQDLLSKASGWY
-648 AKSK
+648 VKA

>member
-1 LEALLTNLAQPI
+1 MT
-13 PFPFKEYD
+13 
-21 MAAQATY
+21 AQATY

-34 KQLLEILVHSLYTER
+34 KQLLDILVHSLYTER

-59 ASDALDKLRISNAD
+59 ASDALDKLRITNATSEAANAENAAED
-73 GDADDAPL
+73 EAPL
-81 EIRIEADKDKKL
+81 EIRIEADKDKKT

-121 SFLKALKESG
+121 SFLKALKDSG
-131 SNAEGII
+131 GTSADGII

-150 VAESVRITTKS
+150 VAQSVKITTKS
-161 HREGAVPVE
+161 YRADATPVE
-170 WTSDGQGAY
+170 WISDGQGAY
-179 AIRELSGEEAE
+179 TIRELTPGNGAGEGPAIP
-190 AASRGTSIEVRLKED
+190 RGTRIEISLKDEF
-205 QAAEF
+205 AAEF
-210 TDVEGL
+210 TEPDDLRQV
-216 KHIIRKHSNFIGF
+216 IRKHSNFIGF
-229 PILVGGERVNT
+229 PILVNGERANT

-266 DQDEPMDTLH
+266 DHDEPLDTLH

-292 EKSKDFMGFDRE
+292 KKTKDFMGFDRE

-321 KDLIPQYLMFTRG
+321 KDLIPQHLMFVRG

-353 RLIRKINTTL
+353 LLIRKINTTL
-363 TKQILGQLT
+363 AKQVLAHLAT
-372 KMAQDKEKYAKFW
+372 MAEDKDRYAEFW
-385 REHARV
+385 REHSRV
-391 FKAGYMDFVNRE
+391 FKAGYMDFANRE
-403 TFAGLLRFNSSA
+403 AFSGLLRFNSSS
-415 CADAAELVSLDDYIA
+415 CENADELVSFDEYIS
-430 RAKADQKTVY
+430 RAKLDQKKIY
-440 FAFGP
+440 FAYGP

-450 NLNPHLE
+450 KLNPHLE
-457 IFRKKGVEV
+457 IFRKKGMEV

-478 DALHTYKE
+478 DALRKHKD
-486 FTLTPAEVA
+486 FDLTPAEVA
-495 KPEDIAKLPD
+495 KPEDLAALPD
-505 VEPAAEEE
+505 VDAAVDTAETPAEPA
-513 AKPAAPEK
+513 K
-521 DALEALLV
+521 DALEALFTRIKDV
-529 RVKEILGDAVAD
+529 LGDGVTE
-541 VRASS
+541 VRASA

-565 MDKIMRAMNHDTSVP
+565 MDKIMRSMSHDNSVP
-580 KKVLELNPTHELVR
+580 KKVLELNPKHELIR
-594 NLAELNKTDGA
+594 NLASLNQA
-605 DAFVEQAARQLFES
+605 DANDPFVEQAAKQLFES

-633 VGRVQDLLTKSSGWY
+633 VGRIQDLLAKSSGWY
-648 AKSK
+648 TKAK

>member
-1 LEALLTNLAQPI
+1 MSTN
-13 PFPFKEYD
+13 
-21 MAAQATY
+21 ATY

-34 KQLLEILVHSLYTER
+34 KQLLEILVHSLYTDR

-59 ASDALDKLRISNAD
+59 ASDALDKLRITAAEATD
-73 GDADDAPL
+73 EAPL
-81 EIRIEADKDKKL
+81 EIRIEADKDKKTL
-93 LTISDNGIG
+93 AISDNGIG

-121 SFLKALKESG
+121 AFLKAMKEAGNS
-131 SNAEGII
+131 ADGII

-150 VAESVRITTKS
+150 VAQSVRILTRS
-161 HREGAVPVE
+161 HREGAAPVE
-170 WTSDGQGAY
+170 WISDGQGAY
-179 AIRELSGEEAE
+179 SIRELAVEEAQ
-190 AASRGTSIEVRLKED
+190 AVGRGTRIEISLKD
-205 QAAEF
+205 DLAEQF
-210 TDVEGL
+210 TEADTL
-216 KHIIRKHSNFIGF
+216 RHIIRKHSNFLSF
-229 PILVGGERVNT
+229 PIMVNGERVNT

-266 DQDEPMDTLH
+266 DLDEPMDTLH
-276 TSVDA
+276 VSVDA

-292 EKSKDFMGFDRE
+292 QKSKDFMGFDRE

-321 KDLIPQYLMFTRG
+321 KDLIPQYLMFARG

-363 TKQILGQLT
+363 TKQILSQLA
-372 KMAQDKEKYAKFW
+372 KMAEDKDAYAAFW
-385 REHARV
+385 REHSRV
-391 FKAGYMDFVNRE
+391 FKAGYMDFANRE
-403 TFAGLLRFNSSA
+403 AFAALLRFNSSSCEA
-415 CADAAELVSLDDYIA
+415 ADELVSLDEYLS
-430 RAKADQKTVY
+430 RAKPDQKQAY

-450 NLNPHLE
+450 KLNPHLE
-457 IFRKKGVEV
+457 LFRKKGVEV
-466 LYLFEPIDEFVM
+466 LYLYEPIDEFVM

-486 FTLTPAEVA
+486 FTLTPAELA
-495 KPEDIAKLPD
+495 KPEDLAKLPD
-505 VEPAAEEE
+505 VEQTPEE
-513 AKPAAPEK
+513 AAPAPEK

-529 RVKEILGDAVAD
+529 RFKEILGDGVAD
-541 VRASS
+541 VRATS

-565 MDKIMRAMNHDTSVP
+565 MDKIMRAMNHDTTVP
-580 KKVLELNPTHELVR
+580 KKVMELNPTHPLVR
-594 NLAELNKTDGA
+594 NLADLHQA
-605 DAFVEQAARQLFES
+605 DPQDPFVEQAARQLFES
-619 ALLLEGYLTDPHAL
+619 ALLLEGYLSDPHAL
-633 VGRVQDLLTKSSGWY
+633 VGRVQDLLSKASGWY

>member
-1 LEALLTNLAQPI
+1 
-13 PFPFKEYD
+13 
-21 MAAQATY
+21 MSAQATY

-59 ASDALDKLRISNAD
+59 ASDALDKLRITAAES
-73 GDADDAPL
+73 ADDDQPL
-81 EIRIEADKDKKL
+81 EIRIEADKDKKI

-131 SNAEGII
+131 TSADGII

-150 VAESVRITTKS
+150 VAKSVRIVTKS
-161 HREGAVPVE
+161 HREGAMAVE
-170 WTSDGQGAY
+170 WISDGQGEY
-179 AIRELSGEEAE
+179 TIRELIPGNGAGEAG
-190 AASRGTSIEVRLKED
+190 AISRGTMIEVHLKDD
-205 QAAEF
+205 QAEQF
-210 TDVEGL
+210 TDLEGL
-216 KHIIRKHSNFIGF
+216 RHVIRKHSNFIGF
-229 PILVGGERVNT
+229 PILVNGERANT

-249 FQITK
+249 FQISK

-266 DQDEPMDTLH
+266 DLDAPMDTLH

-292 EKSKDFMGFDRE
+292 EKSKDFTGFDRE

-321 KDLIPQYLMFTRG
+321 KDLIPQYLMFVRG

-372 KMAQDKEKYAKFW
+372 KMAEDKDAYAKFW

-415 CADAAELVSLDDYIA
+415 CETAEELMSFEDYIA
-430 RAKADQKTVY
+430 RAKPDQKKIY

-450 NLNPHLE
+450 KLNPHLE
-457 IFRKKGVEV
+457 LFRRKGVEV

-478 DALHTYKE
+478 DALHTCKD
-486 FTLTPAEVA
+486 FALTPAELA
-495 KPEDIAKLPD
+495 KPEDLSALPD
-505 VEPAAEEE
+505 VEAQAPEAA
-513 AKPAAPEK
+513 AQAPEK

-529 RVKEILGDAVAD
+529 RFKSVLGDGVAD
-541 VRASS
+541 VRATS

-565 MDKIMRAMNHDTSVP
+565 MDKIMRAMNHDNSVP
-580 KKVLELNPTHELVR
+580 KKVMELNPTHALIR
-594 NLAELNKTDGA
+594 NLADLNQA
-605 DAFVEQAARQLFES
+605 DANDPFVEQAARQLFES

-633 VGRVQDLLTKSSGWY
+633 VGRVQDLLAKASGWY
-648 AKSK
+648 AKAK